1 MKVEL
6 EARRSRLGDLN
17 QRVAPAKDIADID
30 VLLGKPGGGEVFAER
45 RRTEPLGL
53 LGEVTDPVG
62 IVFARI
68 VAQRAVRTAVDFFL
82 RLLVPFETAFAKQQF
97 AINLD
102 FTDRAGATARVIP
115 DFADKD
121 IHRIMHGCSPCY
133 RYKKSESS
141 DSLLS

>member
-6 EARRSRLGDLN
+6 EARRSRLGDLD
-17 QRVAPAKDIADID
+17 QRLAPAKDIADINI
-30 VLLGKPGGGEVFAER
+30 LLGEPGGGEVFAER
-45 RRTEPLGL
+45 RRAEALGL
-53 LGEVTDPVG
+53 LGEFTHPVG

-68 VAQRAVRTAVDFFL
+68 VAQRAVRPAVYFLL
-82 RLLVPFETAFAKQQF
+82 RLLIPIEAEIAELQF
-97 AINLD
+97 AIDLD
-102 FTDRAGATARVIP
+102 FADRAGATARVVP